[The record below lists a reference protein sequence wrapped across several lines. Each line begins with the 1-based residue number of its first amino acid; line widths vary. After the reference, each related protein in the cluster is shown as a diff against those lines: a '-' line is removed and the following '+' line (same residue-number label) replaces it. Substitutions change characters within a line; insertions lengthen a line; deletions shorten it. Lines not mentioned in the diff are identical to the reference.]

1 MISVILAAAAA
12 LQAAPAAS
20 SPASSMQMGQ
30 MQPGKAGQADDHQG
44 MDCCKDCCKDM
55 ARKHEGHT
63 GH

>member
-1 MISVILAAAAA
+1 MMTLILAAAAA
-12 LQAAPAAS
+12 AAQPSAPAPSQGMHAS
-20 SPASSMQMGQ
+20 
-30 MQPGKAGQADDHQG
+30 QARHEHGAKHKG